1 MTATVSDII
10 HAMDVLAPSAF
21 AESWDNSGLQV
32 GRKDQPVKLIWIAL
46 DPSQEVVEAA
56 CRNQVDLLITH
67 HPLIFK
73 PLRSLD
79 GGTPTGKIIRQAV
92 LHELSIFSAHTN
104 LDAASGGINDE
115 LAVRL
120 GLKNIRMLS
129 PGNAPLM
136 PDNIAGTGRLGD
148 LENPIK
154 LLDFAHQAKKLL
166 ALTAI
171 KVAGRKELMVQ
182 HVAVCCG
189 SGSSL
194 MGPFFASGAQV
205 FISGDLK
212 YHDARDTQAR
222 DRALIDI
229 GHFASEHLILD
240 VLAQRLAG
248 EFALR
253 GVDVVVSSY
262 QMEEDPF
269 QIY

>member
-1 MTATVSDII
+1 LTATVGDII
-10 HAMDVLAPSAF
+10 RAMDVLAPQAF

-32 GRKDQPVKLIWIAL
+32 GRKDQPVKSIWIAL

-73 PLRSLD
+73 PLKSLD
-79 GGTPTGKIIRQAV
+79 GSTPTGKILRQAF

-120 GLKNIRMLS
+120 GLENIRNLF
-129 PGNAPLM
+129 PGDAPLL
-136 PDNIAGTGRLGD
+136 PDNNAGMGRLGN
-148 LENPIK
+148 LGSPIK
-154 LLDFAHQAKKLL
+154 LLDFAQQVKKRL
-166 ALTAI
+166 ALATI
-171 KVAGRKELMVQ
+171 KTAGRKDLMVQ
-182 HVAVCCG
+182 DVAVCCG

-194 MGPFFASGAQV
+194 MALFFASGAQV

-212 YHDARDTQAR
+212 YHDARDAQAT

-240 VLAQRLAG
+240 VLAQRLAA
-248 EFALR
+248 EIALR
-253 GVDVVVSSY
+253 GVDVVISSY
-262 QMEEDPF
+262 KMEKDPF